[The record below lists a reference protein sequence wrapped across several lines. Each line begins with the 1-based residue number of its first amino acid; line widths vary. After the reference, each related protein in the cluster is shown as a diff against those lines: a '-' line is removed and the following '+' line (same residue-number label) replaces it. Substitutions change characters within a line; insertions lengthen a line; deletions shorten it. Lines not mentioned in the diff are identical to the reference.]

1 MSPGVYFS
9 PSRQRLRLC
18 FTAPQLALTY
28 TKSLPPPDI
37 NLRFSFQIEAQIDSK
52 SNVTILCNNDP
63 PTPPEHVLTLA
74 ITQQPEEPT
83 PPTKQTKQQIKEKP
97 PTPIAPLT
105 TPVQGV
111 PQVPQ
116 VPEFLK
122 IQLNKVEAKPLT
134 QHVILTTNPKIGVVS
149 EPSTPITD
157 QGKSFGMKPTISEP
171 TTPMEELLKCVPGVV
186 SEPSTPTKC
195 TPPIIPNKKRVDG
208 SELIIEDG
216 EKFRKKR
223 FDGRVSEPTT
233 PTESNAN
240 FWKLN
245 GSLKKRSTPPK
256 PNNRK
261 SMSLEIIDV
270 NKVNKEEQ
278 GGFKSPK
285 SPPIGR

>member
-1 MSPGVYFS
+1 M
-9 PSRQRLRLC
+9 
-18 FTAPQLALTY
+18 
-28 TKSLPPPDI
+28 
-37 NLRFSFQIEAQIDSK
+37 
-52 SNVTILCNNDP
+52 TILCNNDP

-83 PPTKQTKQQIKEKP
+83 PPTKQTTTKQQINEKSSS
-97 PTPIAPLT
+97 PISPLT

-111 PQVPQ
+111 PQVPQVSQ

-134 QHVILTTNPKIGVVS
+134 QHVILTTNPKIIGVVS

-157 QGKSFGMKPTISEP
+157 QAKLFGMKPMISEP
-171 TTPMEELLKCVPGVV
+171 TTPIEEVVKCMPGVV
-186 SEPSTPTKC
+186 SEPSTPTKS
-195 TPPIIPNKKRVDG
+195 TPPIIPKVNKKLVDGRG
-208 SELIIEDG
+208 SELITDDG
-216 EKFRKKR
+216 EKKKR

-233 PTESNAN
+233 PTDSGGAN

-270 NKVNKEEQ
+270 NKEERA
-278 GGFKSPK
+278 FKS